1 VPCHQKLPADWI
13 IMFKAFDMHM
23 DLNSATA
30 GMERCEAVNVI
41 KAQSKQVQDGDLSG
55 LEAMPVGQATAL

>member
-1 VPCHQKLPADWI
+1 
-13 IMFKAFDMHM
+13 MFKAFDMHM